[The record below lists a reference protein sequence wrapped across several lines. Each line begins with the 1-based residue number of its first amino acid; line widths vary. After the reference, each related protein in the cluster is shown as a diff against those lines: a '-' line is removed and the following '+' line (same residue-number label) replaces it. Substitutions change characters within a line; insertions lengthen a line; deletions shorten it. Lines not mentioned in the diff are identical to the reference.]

1 LPGEN
6 TGSRE
11 RRDLLEGGLVG
22 GVLGDGIDDI
32 GVTYGVVDAKWVVMM
47 LGISV
52 LTVMFI

>member
-1 LPGEN
+1 LPDEN

-32 GVTYGVVDAKWVVMM
+32 GVTYGVVDAKWVVMR
-47 LGISV
+47 LGISM